1 MHSPLNVEISGTG
14 PDLALLHGWGMHGG
28 VWDSVR
34 DDLAQHFRV
43 HVVDLPGYGASA
55 ACAPYNLET
64 VARQVLAALP
74 GRTHVAGWSLGG
86 QVALQMTLLAP
97 AAIEKLVLISTTPC
111 FRARPDWPHGMSN
124 AALAEFS
131 QGIEQDY
138 EGTLKRFLSLQ
149 ARNGDEA
156 RAVIGRLRETL
167 FARGRPTHETLRA
180 GLQILSDLDLRNELS
195 AITHPVLIIHGSHD
209 TLARSAAGAWLAQA
223 LPNAALELIP
233 GAAHAPFLSH
243 PQQTLNSIKRFLN
256 G

>member
-1 MHSPLNVEISGTG
+1 MHLPLNVEISGSGT
-14 PDLALLHGWGMHGG
+14 DLALLHGWGMHGG

-34 DDLAQHFRV
+34 EDLAQYFRV
-43 HVVDLPGYGASA
+43 HVVDLPGYGASG
-55 ACAPYNLET
+55 ACALYSLEA

-74 GRTHVAGWSLGG
+74 ERTHVAGWSLGG

-97 AAIEKLVLISTTPC
+97 ERIENLVLIGTTPC
-111 FRARPDWPHGMSN
+111 FRVRADWPHGMDDV
-124 AALAEFS
+124 ALAEFS

-149 ARNGDEA
+149 ARSGEEA
-156 RAVIGRLRETL
+156 RAVIARLRETL

-180 GLQILSDLDLRNELS
+180 GLKILSDLDLRNHVS
-195 AITHPVLIIHGSHD
+195 AILHPALIIHGSHD
-209 TLARSAAGAWLAQA
+209 TLAPSAAGAWLAQA
-223 LPNAALELIP
+223 LPNAALELIR

-243 PQQTLNSIKRFLN
+243 PQQTLKSMKRFLD

>member
-1 MHSPLNVEISGTG
+1 MHSPLNVDISGTG

-28 VWDSVR
+28 VWDKVR
-34 DDLAQHFRV
+34 EDLAQHFRV
-43 HVVDLPGYGASA
+43 HVVDLPGYGASPR
-55 ACAPYNLET
+55 CAPYSVEA

-74 GRTHVAGWSLGG
+74 EHTHVAGWSLGG

-97 AAIEKLVLISTTPC
+97 ERIEKLLLVSTTPC
-111 FRARPDWPHGMSN
+111 FRVRADWPHGLSD

-149 ARNGDEA
+149 ARSGEEA
-156 RAVIGRLRETL
+156 RAVIARLRETL
-167 FARGRPTHETLRA
+167 FARGRPTLETLRA
-180 GLQILSDLDLRNELS
+180 GLKILADLDLRKHVS
-195 AITHPVLIIHGSHD
+195 TITHPALIIHGSHD
-209 TLARSAAGAWLAQA
+209 TLAPSAAGAWLAQA
-223 LPNAALELIP
+223 LPHATFELIQ

-243 PQQTLNSIKRFLN
+243 PLLTLNSMKRFLD

>member
-1 MHSPLNVEISGTG
+1 MHSPLNVEISGSG
-14 PDLALLHGWGMHGG
+14 PDLALLHGWGIHSG

-55 ACAPYNLET
+55 ACAPYNLEA

-74 GRTHVAGWSLGG
+74 QRVHVAGWSLGG

-97 AAIEKLVLISTTPC
+97 ARIEKLVLIGTTPC
-111 FRARPDWPHGMSN
+111 FRVRNDWPHGMSD

-131 QGIEQDY
+131 QGIKQDY

-149 ARNGDEA
+149 ARSGDEA

-195 AITHPVLIIHGSHD
+195 AITHPALIIHGSHD
-209 TLARSAAGAWLAQA
+209 TLARFAAGAWLAQA

-243 PQQTLNSIKRFLN
+243 PQQTLNSIKRFLH